1 MNPPEALAG
10 QIDVSRETMDRLA
23 AYVALVEKWQQRV
36 NLVSASTLPDIWMRH
51 IWDSAQ
57 LAPLVPASTGRIL
70 DVGSGAGFPG
80 LVLAALCDVG
90 SGAGFPGLVLAALC
104 DAELH
109 LVESDQKK
117 AVFLQTVIRE
127 TGIRAIVHNRRIES
141 LPPIGADIVTAR
153 ALASL
158 DRLLELLEAQLV
170 PGTRCLFLKGARA
183 EAELAAAL
191 DTRSDIIRR
200 LHPSLTNPEAFVLDL
215 TVTS

>member
-1 MNPPEALAG
+1 MNFPEALAG
-10 QIDVSRETMDRLA
+10 QINVSRETMDRLA
-23 AYVALVEKWQQRV
+23 AYLALVEKWQQRV

-57 LAPLVPASTGRIL
+57 LARLVPAGTGRIL
-70 DVGSGAGFPG
+70 
-80 LVLAALCDVG
+80 DVG

-127 TGIRAIVHNRRIES
+127 TGIRAIVHNKRIEFMP
-141 LPPIGADIVTAR
+141 LIGADIVTAR

-170 PGTRCLFLKGARA
+170 PGTRCLFLKGARV
-183 EAELAAAL
+183 EAELAVL
-191 DTRSDIIRR
+191 DTRSDITCR
-200 LHPSLTNPEAFVLDL
+200 LHPSLTNPKAFVVDL
-215 TVTS
+215 TVMS

>member
-1 MNPPEALAG
+1 MNLPEALAR

-57 LAPLVPASTGRIL
+57 LAPLVPAGTGRIL

-80 LVLAALCDVG
+80 LVLAALCD
-90 SGAGFPGLVLAALC
+90 
-104 DAELH
+104 AELN

-117 AVFLQTVIRE
+117 AVCLQTVIRE

-158 DRLLELLEAQLV
+158 ERLFELLEAQLG
-170 PGTRCLFLKGARA
+170 PGTRCLFLKGARV
-183 EAELAAAL
+183 EAELATL
-191 DTRSDIIRR
+191 DIRSDIIYR
-200 LHPSLTNPEAFVLDL
+200 LHPSLTNPEAFVVDL
-215 TVTS
+215 TVMS

>member
-1 MNPPEALAG
+1 MNLPEALAG

-57 LAPLVPASTGRIL
+57 LVPLVPAGTGRIL

-80 LVLAALCDVG
+80 LVLAALCDV
-90 SGAGFPGLVLAALC
+90 
-104 DAELH
+104 ELH

-141 LPPIGADIVTAR
+141 LPPIGAGIVTAR
-153 ALASL
+153 ALALL

-170 PGTRCLFLKGARA
+170 PGTRCLFLKGARV
-183 EAELAAAL
+183 EAELAAL
-191 DTRSDIIRR
+191 DTRSDIIHR
-200 LHPSLTNPEAFVLDL
+200 LHPSLTNPEAFVVDL

>member
-1 MNPPEALAG
+1 MKPPEALAG

-80 LVLAALCDVG
+80 LVLAALCD
-90 SGAGFPGLVLAALC
+90 
-104 DAELH
+104 AELH

-141 LPPIGADIVTAR
+141 LPPIGAGIVTAR

-158 DRLLELLEAQLV
+158 DRLLDFLEAQLV
-170 PGTRCLFLKGARA
+170 PGTRCLFLKGARV
-183 EAELAAAL
+183 EAELAAL
-191 DTRSDIIRR
+191 DTRSDIIQR
-200 LHPSLTNPEAFVLDL
+200 LHPSLTNPEAFVVDL

>member
-1 MNPPEALAG
+1 MNLPEALAG
-10 QIDVSRETMDRLA
+10 QLDVSRETMDRLA

-36 NLVSASTLPDIWMRH
+36 NLVSASTLPEIWVRH

-57 LAPLVPASTGRIL
+57 LVPLVPAGTGRIL
-70 DVGSGAGFPG
+70 
-80 LVLAALCDVG
+80 DVG

-127 TGIRAIVHNRRIES
+127 TGIRAIVHNKRIEP
-141 LPPIGADIVTAR
+141 LPSIGADIVVSR
-153 ALASL
+153 ALAPI
-158 DRLLELLEAQLV
+158 DRLLTLLEAQLV

-183 EAELAAAL
+183 EVELATL
-191 DTRSDIIRR
+191 ETRSDITHR
-200 LHPSLTNPEAFVLDL
+200 LHPSLTNPEAFVVDL
-215 TVTS
+215 TITS

>member
-1 MNPPEALAG
+1 MNLPEALAG

-57 LAPLVPASTGRIL
+57 LAPLVPAGTERIL
-70 DVGSGAGFPG
+70 
-80 LVLAALCDVG
+80 DVG

-127 TGIRAIVHNRRIES
+127 TGIRAIVYNTRIES

-170 PGTRCLFLKGARA
+170 PGMRCLFLKGARA
-183 EAELAAAL
+183 EAELAAL
-191 DTRSDIIRR
+191 DARSDITRR

>member
-1 MNPPEALAG
+1 MNLPESLAE
-10 QIDVSRETMDRLA
+10 QIYVSRETMDRLA

-57 LAPLVPASTGRIL
+57 LAPLVPTRTGRIL
-70 DVGSGAGFPG
+70 
-80 LVLAALCDVG
+80 DVG

-127 TGIRAIVHNRRIES
+127 TGIRAIVHNKRIEA

-158 DRLLELLEAQLV
+158 DRLLELLEAQLM
-170 PGTRCLFLKGARA
+170 PGMRCLFLKGARA
-183 EAELAAAL
+183 EAELVAL
-191 DTRSDIIRR
+191 DTRSNITRR
-200 LHPSLTNPEAFVLDL
+200 LHPSLTNPKAFVVDL
-215 TVTS
+215 TVMS

>member
-1 MNPPEALAG
+1 MNLPEALAG

-57 LAPLVPASTGRIL
+57 LAPLVPAGTGRIL
-70 DVGSGAGFPG
+70 
-80 LVLAALCDVG
+80 DVG

-158 DRLLELLEAQLV
+158 DRLLELLEVQLV
-170 PGTRCLFLKGARA
+170 PGVRCLFLKGARA
-183 EAELAAAL
+183 EVELATL
-191 DTRSDIIRR
+191 DTRSDITRR
-200 LHPSLTNPEAFVLDL
+200 LHPSLTNPEAFVVDL

>member
-1 MNPPEALAG
+1 MNFPEALAG
-10 QIDVSRETMDRLA
+10 QIDVSRETMDRLT
-23 AYVALVEKWQQRV
+23 AYVELVEKWQQRV

-57 LAPLVPASTGRIL
+57 LAPLVPAGTGRIL
-70 DVGSGAGFPG
+70 
-80 LVLAALCDVG
+80 DVG

-127 TGIRAIVHNRRIES
+127 TGVRAVVHNRRIES

-158 DRLLELLEAQLV
+158 DRLLELLEVQLV
-170 PGTRCLFLKGARA
+170 PGVRCLFLKGARA
-183 EAELAAAL
+183 EVELATL

-200 LHPSLTNPEAFVLDL
+200 LHPSLTNPEAFVVDL

>member
-1 MNPPEALAG
+1 MNLPEALAG
-10 QIDVSRETMDRLA
+10 QIDVSRETMDRLT
-23 AYVALVEKWQQRV
+23 AYVELVEKWQQRV

-57 LAPLVPASTGRIL
+57 LAALVPAGTDRIL

-80 LVLAALCDVG
+80 LVV
-90 SGAGFPGLVLAALC
+90 AALC

-141 LPPIGADIVTAR
+141 LPPIGANIVTAR

-183 EAELAAAL
+183 ESELAAL
-191 DTRSDIIRR
+191 DTRSDIIYR
-200 LHPSLTNPEAFVLDL
+200 LHPSLTNPEAFVVDL

>member
-1 MNPPEALAG
+1 MNLPDALAG

-80 LVLAALCDVG
+80 LI
-90 SGAGFPGLVLAALC
+90 LAALC

-117 AVFLQTVIRE
+117 AVFLQTVTRE
-127 TGIRAIVHNRRIES
+127 TGIRAIVHNKRIES
-141 LPPIGADIVTAR
+141 LPPISADGWQGFNAPVMDNCPNSG
-153 ALASL
+153 LANNGLQEHS
-158 DRLLELLEAQLV
+158 
-170 PGTRCLFLKGARA
+170 LFLIR
-183 EAELAAAL
+183 L
-191 DTRSDIIRR
+191 DEVQFGIAQRR
-200 LHPSLTNPEAFVLDL
+200 
-215 TVTS
+215 

>member
-1 MNPPEALAG
+1 MNLPEALAG

-57 LAPLVPASTGRIL
+57 LAPLVPAGTGRI
-70 DVGSGAGFPG
+70 V
-80 LVLAALCDVG
+80 DVG

-158 DRLLELLEAQLV
+158 ERLFELLEAQLG

-183 EAELAAAL
+183 KAELAAL

-200 LHPSLTNPEAFVLDL
+200 LHPSLTNPEAFVVEL
-215 TVTS
+215 TLLS

>member
-1 MNPPEALAG
+1 MNLPEALAG
-10 QIDVSRETMDRLA
+10 QIDVSRETMDRLT
-23 AYVALVEKWQQRV
+23 AYVELVEKWQQRV

-57 LAPLVPASTGRIL
+57 LAALVPAGTGRIL

-80 LVLAALCDVG
+80 LVV
-90 SGAGFPGLVLAALC
+90 AALC

-141 LPPIGADIVTAR
+141 LPPIGANIVTAR

-183 EAELAAAL
+183 ESELAAL
-191 DTRSDIIRR
+191 DTRFDIIRR
-200 LHPSLTNPEAFVLDL
+200 LHPSLTNPKAFVLDL

>member
-1 MNPPEALAG
+1 MNLPEALAG
-10 QIDVSRETMDRLA
+10 QLDVSRETMDRLA

-36 NLVSASTLPDIWMRH
+36 NLVSASTLPEIWVRH

-57 LAPLVPASTGRIL
+57 LVPLVPTGTGRIL
-70 DVGSGAGFPG
+70 
-80 LVLAALCDVG
+80 DVG

-127 TGIRAIVHNRRIES
+127 TGIRAIVHNKRIES
-141 LPPIGADIVTAR
+141 LPSIAADIVVAR
-153 ALASL
+153 ALAPI
-158 DRLLELLEAQLV
+158 DRLLTLLEAQLV

-183 EAELAAAL
+183 EVELATL
-191 DTRSDIIRR
+191 ETRSDITHR
-200 LHPSLTNPEAFVLDL
+200 LHPSLTNPEAFVVDL
-215 TVTS
+215 TITS

>member
-1 MNPPEALAG
+1 MKLPEALAG
-10 QIDVSRETMDRLA
+10 QICVSRETMDKLT

-57 LAPLVPASTGRIL
+57 LAPLVPAGTGRIL
-70 DVGSGAGFPG
+70 
-80 LVLAALCDVG
+80 DVG

-127 TGIRAIVHNRRIES
+127 TGIRATVHKKRIES

-183 EAELAAAL
+183 EVELSAL
-191 DTRSDIIRR
+191 DTRSGITCR
-200 LHPSLTNPEAFVLDL
+200 LHPSLTKSEAFVVDL
-215 TVTS
+215 KITS

>member
-1 MNPPEALAG
+1 MNLPGALVE

-57 LAPLVPASTGRIL
+57 LASLVPAGTGRIL

-80 LVLAALCDVG
+80 LVLAT
-90 SGAGFPGLVLAALC
+90 LC
-104 DAELH
+104 DAEMH

-127 TGIRAIVHNRRIES
+127 TGIRAIVHNKRIETM
-141 LPPIGADIVTAR
+141 PPLGADIISAR

-158 DRLLELLEAQLV
+158 DRLLELLKDQLV

-183 EAELAAAL
+183 EVELAAL
-191 DTRSDIIRR
+191 DTRSDITRR
-200 LHPSLTNPEAFVLDL
+200 LHPSLTNPEAFMVDL

>member
-1 MNPPEALAG
+1 MNLPEALAG

-57 LAPLVPASTGRIL
+57 LALLVPAGTGRIL

-80 LVLAALCDVG
+80 LVLAALCD
-90 SGAGFPGLVLAALC
+90 S
-104 DAELH
+104 ELH

-127 TGIRAIVHNRRIES
+127 TGVRAVVHNRRIES
-141 LPPIGADIVTAR
+141 LPSIGADIVTAR

-158 DRLLELLEAQLV
+158 DKLLELLEAQLV
-170 PGTRCLFLKGARA
+170 PGMRCLFLKGAQA
-183 EAELAAAL
+183 EAELAAL
-191 DTRSDIIRR
+191 DTRSDIIHR
-200 LHPSLTNPEAFVLDL
+200 LHPSLTNPEAFVVDL